1 LRRINRRRIAEGL
14 ERTGLLSLVLD
25 VRARTPSPWLPVLTY
40 HRFATPQTAGAYDD
54 AVADASPASFD
65 RQMSLLARWFHVV
78 SLEDVLAFRAGKR
91 LPPNPVMVTF
101 DDGYKD
107 GLEVAVPILRK
118 HGVPATFFVA
128 TDYIDQRKLFW
139 WDRVHWVVKSSKK
152 ESIELSYPSPHRYM
166 LGSDVER
173 FAAAERL
180 VRLIKDEGGMDLERF
195 LDHVSAAC
203 DVSLGTLEERRMA
216 DDLLMTWDD
225 LRALRD
231 AGMSVQSHSRSH
243 RTLQT
248 VPLERLGEELGGS
261 RETLEHELG
270 DPVLAIS
277 YPVGKRLGRAPAIR
291 AAIRA
296 AGYELGFSN
305 ASGVNHVWRFD
316 ALDARRL
323 ALEADLPDA
332 YFLAMLALP
341 ALAY

>member
-1 LRRINRRRIAEGL
+1 MVL
-14 ERTGLLSLVLD
+14 E

-40 HRFATPQTAGAYDD
+40 HRFATPHAGGAFDD
-54 AVADASPASFD
+54 AVADASPESFE
-65 RQMSLLARWFHVV
+65 RQMSMLARWFHVV

-91 LPPNPVMVTF
+91 LPPNPVMITF

-107 GLEVAVPILRK
+107 GLEVAVPILQR
-118 HGVPATFFVA
+118 HGLPATFFVA

-139 WDRVHWVVKSSKK
+139 WDRVHWIVRSSKR
-152 ESIELSYPSPHRYM
+152 ESIELSYPSPRRLV
-166 LGSDVER
+166 LGSDGER
-173 FAAAERL
+173 LAAADRL

-195 LDHVSAAC
+195 LGEVSAAC
-203 DVSLGTLEERRMA
+203 DVSLDSLQERRMA
-216 DDLLMTWDD
+216 DPLLMTWDD

-248 VPLERLGEELGGS
+248 VPLGRLGDELGGS
-261 RETLEHELG
+261 RETLERELG
-270 DPVLAIS
+270 ERVRAIS

-291 AAIRA
+291 AAIRK

-323 ALEADLPDA
+323 SLEVGLSDA
-332 YFLAMLALP
+332 HFLAMLALP